1 MTLSR
6 LPVMPALFAAFT
18 LHAQS
23 PAGDGF
29 TCLANHPEELARHL
43 VATPGAA
50 EAAEAARLEL
60 EARTLAFEAE
70 GQRGGP
76 YVIPVVFHI
85 IHNNGPENIS
95 DEQIIDAVRILN
107 QDYNKQNPDWTTVRP
122 EFLDIVADVGIEF
135 RLATKDPQGNC
146 TNGITRTMSTR
157 TYDGDFEMTQL
168 IQWPRNRY
176 MNVWVAASA
185 DGAAGY
191 TYYPQWLNNWPEAD
205 GIVVMHTYV
214 GSIGTSSPGTSRVLS
229 HEVGHWLNLAHCWGS
244 TNEPG
249 VASNCNS
256 DDGVA
261 DTPNTVGWTTC
272 LLSGASCGSPLDN
285 VQNYMEYS
293 YCSKMFTNGQA
304 ARMIAALTSNVAQRE
319 NLWQPANLLQ
329 TGVSEEPELCL
340 ARFGH
345 TLTEICTGGMITFTD
360 QSYHGV
366 TSRTWSFP
374 GGTPSTSTLP
384 NPTVTYETPGTYPVT
399 LTVSDGV
406 NQLSVTEETL
416 VHVMP
421 APGHPVPFTEGFE
434 GLSTLG
440 DNDWTVSNPDQD
452 HGFML
457 TNSAAYSGATSV
469 MLTNTASSSGRKDM
483 LTSHTFDMTD
493 ATDITVSFRYAFAQ
507 RNPGNDDRLRFYVSN
522 NCGASWSLRKQLR
535 AGIDLATAGPTG
547 GSFVPSGPEQW
558 GLATVSNITPS
569 SHTGQFRIRFEFESN
584 GGNNVYIDDINI
596 NGQPVGIDD
605 LVIGSSYLLVL
616 PNPARDRIELRY
628 THAGGPITAEVLDIT
643 GRIVV
648 EGPRMTPGVGV
659 QRIQLPVDQLPGG
672 VYFVRLHTI
681 QGAPTARF
689 VVEH

>member
-6 LPVMPALFAAFT
+6 LPVVPALFAAFT
-18 LHAQS
+18 LHAQT
-23 PAGDGF
+23 PTGEGF
-29 TCLANHPEELARHL
+29 SCLANHPDELARHL
-43 VATPGAA
+43 SATPGAA

-60 EARTLAFEAE
+60 EAHTAAFQAA
-70 GQRGGP
+70 GQRGGT

-85 IHNNGPENIS
+85 IHNNGAENIS
-95 DEQIIDAVRILN
+95 DAQIIDAVRVLN
-107 QDYNKQNPDWTTVRP
+107 EDYNKLNPDWTSVRP

-135 RLATKDPQGNC
+135 RLAQKDPQGNC
-146 TNGITRTMSTR
+146 TNGITRTVSTR

-214 GSIGTSSPGTSRVLS
+214 GSIGTSSPGLSRVLT
-229 HEVGHWLNLAHCWGS
+229 HEVGHWLNLPHCWGS
-244 TNEPG
+244 SNEPG
-249 VASNCNS
+249 LPSNCNM

-293 YCSKMFTNGQA
+293 YCCKMFTNGQA
-304 ARMIAALTSNVAQRE
+304 DRMIAALTSNVAQRQ
-319 NLWQPANLLQ
+319 NLWQPATLLQ

-340 ARFGH
+340 AQFNH
-345 TLTEICTGGMITFTD
+345 TLAEICTGGTVTFTD
-360 QSYHGV
+360 NSYHGV

-384 NPTVTYETPGTYPVT
+384 NPTVTYDTPGVHPVT
-399 LTVSDGV
+399 LTVSDGA
-406 NQLSVTEETL
+406 NQMSVTEETL

-421 APGHPVPFTEGFE
+421 SPGHAVPFTEGFE
-434 GLSTLG
+434 GLATLG
-440 DNDWTVSNPDQD
+440 ANGWQVHNPDQD
-452 HGFML
+452 HAFML
-457 TNSAAYSGATSV
+457 TNAAAHTGGTSV
-469 MLTNTASSSGRKDM
+469 MLTNTASSSGRKDV
-483 LTSHTFDMTD
+483 LTSRTFDMSD
-493 ATDITVSFRYAFAQ
+493 ASDITVSFRYSFAQ
-507 RNPGNDDRLRFYVSN
+507 RNANNDDRLRFYVSG
-522 NCGASWSLRKQLR
+522 NCGTTWSLRKQLR
-535 AGIDLATAGPTG
+535 AGTDLATAAPTG
-547 GSFVPSGPEQW
+547 GSFVPSGPDQW
-558 GLATVSNITPS
+558 GLATVSNISSS
-569 SHTGQFRIRFEFESN
+569 SHTGNFRVRFEFESN

-596 NGQPVGIDD
+596 NGQSVGIDD
-605 LVIGSSYLLVL
+605 VVIGNTDLLVL

-628 THAGGPITAEVLDIT
+628 AHAGGTVTIDVLDIT
-643 GRIVV
+643 GRIVGQ
-648 EGPRMTPGVGV
+648 GPRTLAGTGM
-659 QRIQLPVDQLPGG
+659 QRTTLPVEQLPGG
-672 VYFVRLHTI
+672 VYFVRLHTA
-681 QGAPTARF
+681 QGTRVARF